1 VTALALGG
9 GITNSLSF
17 LNPLYSAVSQYL
29 VIIHSG
35 LAHIFGADSGAAWGL
50 SVVLLTISLRILIF
64 PLFVKQIKSQRA
76 MQVLQPKM
84 KELQKK
90 YKGDRERLNQEM
102 MALYK
107 EHGANP
113 LSGCLPLLPQI
124 PIFIA
129 LFHSLDAIKPKLV
142 HGVLQF
148 PNHVPGF
155 SHAHIVS
162 AAKAQIF
169 GAPLSA
175 SFTTG
180 SDVLHKLG
188 ASGVAPKI
196 VIVILIIVMG
206 STTFLTQRQLMARN
220 KASGQVM
227 GTQQKVLLYVLPVV
241 FAAWGFNFPIGVLLY
256 WVTSNAW
263 SFGQQFFVIRRM
275 PAASGGG
282 GMTKGGGAIGGKGS
296 PSPAPAPGFT
306 PTAPAPGARPAPGVR
321 PNPTANGGP
330 RNGSRSGAGGGGP
343 GRKKRKKKGK
353 SRR

>member
-1 VTALALGG
+1 VTPLAIGG

-35 LAHIFGADSGAAWGL
+35 LASIFGADSGAAWGL

-64 PLFVKQIKSQRA
+64 PLFVKQVKSQRA

-102 MALYK
+102 MELYK

-142 HGVLQF
+142 NGALRF

-155 SHAHIVS
+155 GSAHIHS
-162 AAKAQIF
+162 AATAQIF

-188 ASGVAPKI
+188 ASGVAPKV

-220 KASGQVM
+220 KASGQTM

-263 SFGQQFFVIRRM
+263 SFGQQFFVIRKM
-275 PAASGGG
+275 PAAHGGG
-282 GMTKGGGAIGGKGS
+282 GAPGAKSGPV
-296 PSPAPAPGFT
+296 PSPAPAAGLA
-306 PTAPAPGARPAPGVR
+306 PTTPAPGARPVSGGR
-321 PNPTANGGP
+321 PTAGARPDGTANGGRP
-330 RNGSRSGAGGGGP
+330 VAGKGGGGP
-343 GRKKRKKKGK
+343 SKKKKKKKGK
-353 SRR
+353 NRR